1 MSTSEK
7 NILQGNINILVR
19 IISLLPIPKR
29 INNSH
34 VFFPL
39 KKAFSLWTQI
49 LTLKIYAQPAQ
60 NSEIKRAKNARA
72 EKDDEISE
80 LKMQENRLKLVLQNQ
95 DKEWKAKYQA
105 LEQ

>member
-7 NILQGNINILVR
+7 NILQGNINIL
-19 IISLLPIPKR
+19 
-29 INNSH
+29 
-34 VFFPL
+34 
-39 KKAFSLWTQI
+39 
-49 LTLKIYAQPAQ
+49 

-105 LEQ
+105 LEQQYQDLQHSKKKLAEEHEQLFIEHQSNI